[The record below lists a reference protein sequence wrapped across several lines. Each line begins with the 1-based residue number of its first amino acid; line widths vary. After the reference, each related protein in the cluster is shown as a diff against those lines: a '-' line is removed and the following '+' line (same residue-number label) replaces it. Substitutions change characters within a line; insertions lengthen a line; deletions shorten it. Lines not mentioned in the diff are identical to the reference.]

1 MKSWGIELRVF
12 FISLMPVTVIA
23 LLLVAYFVTARIAE
37 LSQSL
42 NERGL
47 AIARQMAPASEYGLF
62 SGNTEILQA
71 LTRAALREADV
82 EAVRILDSS
91 GTVLASSRQGSLE
104 AGIARQHSQ
113 TPDLLFSA
121 PVFQSQID
129 IGNNIDP
136 SSTAKTPARTLGTI
150 EVELGTARTEAQKN
164 RFIRNA
170 IYITLFGL
178 IFTALL
184 AASIGR
190 SVTRPI
196 LALTA
201 AVKELERGNLDVR
214 VHTGATAELATL
226 EKGFNQMASAQ
237 QSAQDTLTAEVA
249 AVTRQLET
257 RAGEES
263 RALTQQKE
271 MAEQARAEAE
281 AANRSKS
288 RFLAS
293 ASHDL
298 RQPLH
303 ALGLFA
309 AALSEKHFDP
319 DTRALVANIA
329 ASVRSLESLFNALLD
344 ISRLDAGIIAPHVRH
359 FALQPLFER
368 IATDYTPQAL
378 EQGLRLRVA
387 KTRAVVFSDPILL
400 EQMLRN
406 LVSNA
411 IRYTYK
417 NGVLLGARRSGGAQL
432 RVGCWDTGIGIDKS
446 HHSEIF
452 TEFFQLG
459 NPERDR
465 AKGLGLGLA
474 IVQRL
479 ARILKYEIHVVS
491 TPGVGSC
498 FSFDVPLGN
507 PALLSNTKAH
517 PATRFD
523 DARVLVIDD
532 ERSVLDS
539 TCALLQGWGCKP
551 VAADSLAAAMDVLAG
566 GSPALILA
574 DYRLR
579 NNETGV
585 AAINVLRQTFGASIP
600 AVLITGDTLGQ
611 HDVGVGPYYT
621 LHKPVSPAK
630 LRALMKSLLK

>member
-1 MKSWGIELRVF
+1 VSNWGIERRVLL
-12 FISLMPVTVIA
+12 ISVMPVTVIA
-23 LLLVAYFVTARIAE
+23 LLLVSYFVSARIAE

-62 SGNTEILQA
+62 SGNTEILHA
-71 LTRAALREADV
+71 LTRSALREADV
-82 EAVRILDSS
+82 EAVRILDSE
-91 GTVLASSRQGSLE
+91 GKVLASSRQGPVG
-104 AGIARQHSQ
+104 AGVARQLSK

-129 IGNNIDP
+129 IADNMDP
-136 SSTAKTPARTLGTI
+136 SASARIPPRALGTV
-150 EVELGTARTEAQKN
+150 EVELGTARTVAQKN
-164 RFIRNA
+164 RFLRNSA
-170 IYITLFGL
+170 YITLLGL
-178 IFTALL
+178 IFTALV
-184 AASIGR
+184 AANIGR

-196 LALTA
+196 LGLTA
-201 AVKELERGNLDVR
+201 AVKEMEKGNLAVR
-214 VHTGATAELATL
+214 VNTGARGELATL
-226 EKGFNQMASAQ
+226 ENGFNQMASAQ
-237 QSAQDTLTAEVA
+237 QSAQHTLAAEVA
-249 AVTRQLET
+249 AVTRQLEA

-271 MAEQARAEAE
+271 LAEQARAEAE

-288 RFLAS
+288 HFLAS

-309 AALSEKHFDP
+309 AALSEKNFDR
-319 DTRALVANIA
+319 DTRALVGNIG

-344 ISRLDAGIIAPHVRH
+344 ISRLDAGIIAPHLRH

-368 IATDYTPQAL
+368 IATDYNPQAN
-378 EQGLRLRVA
+378 EQGLRLRIA
-387 KTRAVVFSDPILL
+387 QTRAVVYSDPILL

-417 NGVLLGARRSGGAQL
+417 NGVLLGVRRAGNGQL
-432 RVGCWDTGIGIDKS
+432 RVGCWDTGIGIDRA

-465 AKGLGLGLA
+465 VKGLGLGLA

-479 ARILKYEIHVVS
+479 AQILEYDIRVAS

-498 FSFDVPLGN
+498 FCFTVPLGDC
-507 PALLSNTKAH
+507 ALMPSTQAH

-532 ERSVLDS
+532 ERAVLDS
-539 TCALLQGWGCKP
+539 TCALLQGWGCQTI
-551 VAADSLAAAMDVLAG
+551 AADSLATAVHLLAG
-566 GSPALILA
+566 GTPALILA

-579 NNETGV
+579 NNETGII
-585 AAINVLRQTFGASIP
+585 AINTLRETFGKSIP
-600 AVLITGDTLGQ
+600 AVLITGDTLG
-611 HDVGVGPYYT
+611 HPDSGTGPYHT

-630 LRALMKSLLK
+630 LRALMKSLLS